1 VKVFSKIYTALI
13 FTFLYA
19 PILILI
25 VFSFNQSKTRGLW
38 TGFTLKWYEEL
49 FRDKDMMSALS
60 VTLIVAVVAST
71 VAVVIGTLAAVG
83 VFSMKKR
90 ARSLIMAVNQIPM
103 VNPEIVTG
111 ISLMLLFVLVYNSI
125 GLFET
130 GIGTLLIAHISFCIP
145 YVMLSVLP
153 KLRQMNYSVYEAA
166 LDLGCSPV
174 KAFFKVVLP
183 EIFPGIMTG
192 FLMAFT
198 LSLDD
203 FVISLFTGG
212 SAQTLSVLIY
222 SMTKKRVSPTINAL
236 STLLFVS
243 VLILLILANL
253 GQIRSIKRANQK
265 ARAEKG
271 QGEMNH

>member
-1 VKVFSKIYTALI
+1 MKVFSKIYTALI

-111 ISLMLLFVLVYNSI
+111 ISLMPYQSIVLDSGSVD
-125 GLFET
+125 GHVVPH
-130 GIGTLLIAHISFCIP
+130 G
-145 YVMLSVLP
+145 YVVSYLYG
-153 KLRQMNYSVYEAA
+153 R
-166 LDLGCSPV
+166 
-174 KAFFKVVLP
+174 
-183 EIFPGIMTG
+183 
-192 FLMAFT
+192 FLVQGVE
-198 LSLDD
+198 LSL
-203 FVISLFTGG
+203 IH
-212 SAQTLSVLIY
+212 
-222 SMTKKRVSPTINAL
+222 
-236 STLLFVS
+236 
-243 VLILLILANL
+243 ILTERR
-253 GQIRSIKRANQK
+253 QIDYFFFSFL
-265 ARAEKG
+265 
-271 QGEMNH
+271 

>member
-1 VKVFSKIYTALI
+1 MKVFSKIYTALI

-49 FRDKDMMSALS
+49 FRDKDMMGALS
-60 VTLIVAVVAST
+60 VTLIVAVVAS
-71 VAVVIGTLAAVG
+71 VAAVVIGTLAAVG

-90 ARSLIMAVNQIPM
+90 VRSLIMAVNQIPM

-111 ISLMLLFVLVYNSI
+111 ISLMLLFVLIYNST

-145 YVMLSVLP
+145 YVLLSVLP

-253 GQIRSIKRANQK
+253 GQIRSIKCANRN

-271 QGEMNH
+271 QEEMNR